1 MLEEMGLNM
10 TTYIN
15 SSIKALLRE
24 RRIPF
29 NMVTEDYLT
38 GKHILTKLTEA
49 ELEAADPETK
59 WLTHNEVFAP
69 IRELFGY
76 EV

>member
-1 MLEEMGLNM
+1 M

-29 NMVTEDYLT
+29 DLVTEDYFT
-38 GKHILTKLTEA
+38 GQLILSKLAQA
-49 ELEAADPETK
+49 ELEAADPSTK
-59 WLTHNEVFAP
+59 WLSHNDVFAP